1 MKSVLSAP
9 PPLGLPAD
17 FIAAKLLT
25 AFPSGPFDR
34 IIELLT
40 SYAEATTSVALS
52 RDMLAFARAR
62 FGWVAFGHV
71 ALRQNDPTRL
81 PFADG
86 SFNTVTL
93 LMLLHHVD
101 DLAAVI
107 AEVGRVLTPGGTL
120 ALIDL
125 APHTEGALLR

>member
-1 MKSVLSAP
+1 M
-9 PPLGLPAD
+9 
-17 FIAAKLLT
+17 
-25 AFPSGPFDR
+25 
-34 IIELLT
+34 LT
-40 SYAEATTSVALS
+40 SYAEATTAVDLS

-62 FGWVAFGHV
+62 LGWVAFGHV
-71 ALRQNDPTRL
+71 ALGQNDPTRL

-86 SFNTVTL
+86 SFDTVIL
-93 LMLLHHVD
+93 SMLLHHVD

-125 APHTEGALLR
+125 SPHTVGALLR

>member
-1 MKSVLSAP
+1 MTRSRGCHCVE
-9 PPLGLPAD
+9 
-17 FIAAKLLT
+17 
-25 AFPSGPFDR
+25 R
-34 IIELLT
+34 NLLT
-40 SYAEATTSVALS
+40 SHAEATTGVDLS
-52 RDMLAFARAR
+52 RDMLAFAGAR

-81 PFADG
+81 LFADG